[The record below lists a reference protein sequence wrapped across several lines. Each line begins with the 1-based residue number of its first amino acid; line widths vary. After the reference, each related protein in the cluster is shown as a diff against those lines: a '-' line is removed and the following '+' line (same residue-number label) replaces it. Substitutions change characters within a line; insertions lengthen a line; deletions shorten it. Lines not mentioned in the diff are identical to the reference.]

1 MYTSLGVVSADEG
14 IQGLCG
20 TVGGGEE
27 STASAA
33 QQRMRTDDKTPQ
45 RPQATVV
52 RGTAGEGEGANRTNS
67 TIVTSFC
74 HHYRNTL
81 VYDTRVSLFPH
92 DL

>member
-1 MYTSLGVVSADEG
+1 MWDS
-14 IQGLCG
+14 
-20 TVGGGEE
+20 GGGEE